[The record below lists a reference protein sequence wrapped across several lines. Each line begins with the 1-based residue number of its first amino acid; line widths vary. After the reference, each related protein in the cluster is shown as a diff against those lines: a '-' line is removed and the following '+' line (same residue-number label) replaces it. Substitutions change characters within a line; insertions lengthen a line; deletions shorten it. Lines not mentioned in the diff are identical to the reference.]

1 MPHGRDQHT
10 DRLRCSNSPHLAMLA
25 VLVMLAKIL
34 LYLDVVT
41 TERVSGQG
49 KAIGRILRLISILTF
64 KPADP

>member
-10 DRLRCSNSPHLAMLA
+10 DRPRCSNSPHLAMLA

-49 KAIGRILRLISILTF
+49 KAIGRIRPFDFNLNF
-64 KPADP
+64 